1 MNKTGRVSW
10 YARYVLLLLL
20 LAYLVSYMDRI
31 ALSIL
36 VQPIQQDLALS
47 DTKVSLLIG
56 LAFVLLYSTMGVPL
70 GRLADRGNRPL
81 LIAAG
86 MMVWCAATVACGF
99 ATGFASLL
107 AARILVGLGEATL
120 SPSSYSLIASYFPRE
135 RLATAT
141 SVYSLGVT
149 FGGGLATYAVASISG
164 LAADLHLLP
173 DGGTGAWR
181 TSFVL
186 VGLMGLP
193 VLLLFATVREPRRHA
208 SAAARVSS
216 PPVAEVARHIR
227 ANADG
232 YGLVLGGYVVMAISS
247 LGIVLWGPT
256 FYARVHGFSTAAIGS
271 TFGLAMAVFGTAGL
285 LLGGW
290 LVDRLFARGR
300 VDAAPRVVIGSLL
313 LQTPLFAAL
322 YLVPDARMAEGLLYP
337 AVFAMLLQGGLQ
349 GASIQLIAPERMRGV
364 IVALF
369 LMAANIIGMALG
381 PLLIAQVGEAFGGG
395 RGIGPALAIVT
406 VATSL
411 GGAAL
416 IAAGLGA
423 FRRMAK
429 DAARGQPEINQAGT
443 TRIADG
449 HTMPETPAISPS

>member
-1 MNKTGRVSW
+1 MDRAGGVGW
-10 YARYVLLLLL
+10 YARYVLVVLL

-36 VQPIQQDLALS
+36 VGPIQRDLALS

-86 MMVWCAATVACGF
+86 MTIWCAATAASGF

-107 AARILVGLGEATL
+107 LARILVGLGEATL

-149 FGGGLATYAVASISG
+149 FGGGLATYAVATISG
-164 LAADLHLLP
+164 LAADLHLLA

-193 VLLLFATVREPRRHA
+193 VLALVATLKEPRRHLTPE
-208 SAAARVSS
+208 ARADS
-216 PPVAEVARHIR
+216 PPVTEVARHLR
-227 ANADG
+227 DNKDA
-232 YGLVLGGYVVMAISS
+232 YGLVIGGYVVMAIAS

-256 FYARVHGFSTAAIGS
+256 YYARVHGLSTAQIGS
-271 TFGLAMAVFGTAGL
+271 GFGIAMAVFGTAGL

-290 LVDRLFARGR
+290 LSDRWFARGR
-300 VDAAPRVVIGSLL
+300 VDAAPRVVIASLL

-322 YLVPDARMAEGLLYP
+322 YLVRDADVARWLLYP

-349 GASIQLIAPERMRGV
+349 GASIQLIAPPRMRGV

-381 PLLIAQVGEAFGGG
+381 PLLIAQATEAFGGG
-395 RGIGPALAIVT
+395 RGIGPALALVT
-406 VATSL
+406 VVTSL
-411 GGAAL
+411 GGAAM
-416 IAAGLGA
+416 IAAGLPA
-423 FRRMAK
+423 FRRL
-429 DAARGQPEINQAGT
+429 AG
-443 TRIADG
+443 A
-449 HTMPETPAISPS
+449 PVSAV